1 MMHRVTFAAAC
12 AAFALL
18 VAPHAAQPAGAADA
32 ASVLAKHKAYIGW
45 TYGDGTLKTARITTV
60 IEAPSPAPTP
70 APDATPDPLGKAN
83 RKTVEIR
90 RELLYKSVTTAYGV
104 PIQSVGFTGSVFWRA
119 NENGNVVTRRLRDG
133 RQALTDDVIDAEAFA
148 EIPTSVR
155 PDAPFD
161 GKPSNV
167 VRLEPKTG
175 VVADVYF
182 DPATGA
188 MRGYVLE
195 PDVPLDRVTVHVVS
209 YAEFAPGKKYVDA
222 YRFGESKA
230 VVRVT
235 SFEPNAPVTDAD
247 LHPPAPTSTW
257 SFGEPRPAPM
267 EIIEHSAL
275 YTNSGARAVHVSIAV
290 NGHTGQFLFD
300 SGASGFLMGGAF
312 AKRAGVK
319 EVGRTAYSGVNGRG
333 VRATIGHVDTIG
345 IAGSTLH
352 NVYVT
357 LTKGDESNR
366 DIIDGI
372 MGFDVL
378 AGAVV
383 NVNLIKKTVTVQNP
397 SGYEAPVGQ
406 GAYAFPLDLSVFHA
420 GVPVKVN
427 DTVLPSVWID
437 TGDDFFVILPHELEK
452 KNLALV
458 NTFTV
463 GQRFVVE
470 QMVHFGGV
478 DGSGTD
484 AAKCVR
490 LNEIQIGPYRYQKAL
505 SCFAP
510 NDAFG
515 SDGGLI
521 GFDFLRHFN
530 WTFDYPH
537 GKLVLTPNG
546 Q

>member
-1 MMHRVTFAAAC
+1 MMHRVLFT
-12 AAFALL
+12 AAFAAVAL
-18 VAPHAAQPAGAADA
+18 VLAPHTAQPAAAADA

-45 TYGDGTLKTARITTV
+45 TYGDGTLKSARVTSEIV
-60 IEAPSPAPTP
+60 LPSPTPTP
-70 APDATPDPLGKAN
+70 EPGATPDPLGKSN
-83 RKTVEIR
+83 RKTVELR
-90 RELLYKSVTTAYGV
+90 RELLYKSVTTSYGV
-104 PIQSVGFTGSVFWRA
+104 PITSEGFTGSVFWRA

-133 RQALTDDVIDAEAFA
+133 RQALTSDIIDAEAFA
-148 EIPTSVR
+148 EVPTVIR
-155 PDAPFD
+155 PDAPLD

-195 PDVPLDRVTVHVVS
+195 PDAPVDRFTVHVVS

-222 YRFGESKA
+222 VRGGESKA
-230 VVRVT
+230 VYRVT
-235 SFEPNAPVTDAD
+235 SFEPNVPVTDAD
-247 LHPPAPTSTW
+247 LHPPSPTSTW
-257 SFGEPRPAPM
+257 TFGEQRPVPM
-267 EIIEHSAL
+267 EIVEHSAL
-275 YTNSGARAVHVSIAV
+275 YSNSGARAVHVQLSV

-300 SGASGFLMGGAF
+300 SGASGILMSGDF
-312 AKRAGVK
+312 AKTAGVK
-319 EVGRTAYSGVNGRG
+319 EIGRTSYSGVNGRG
-333 VRATIGHVDTIG
+333 VRATIGHADTIG

-352 NVYVT
+352 NVFLT
-357 LTKGDESNR
+357 LTKGGGTR
-366 DIIDGI
+366 DTIDGI

-378 AGAVV
+378 ADAVV
-383 NVNLIKKTVTVQNP
+383 NVDLVKKTVTVQSP
-397 SGYEAPVGQ
+397 GGYEAPVAP
-406 GAYAFPLDLSVFHA
+406 GAYAFPLDLSIFHA

-452 KNLALV
+452 KNIALV